1 MPFQSDFSAIRVSF
15 ITQFSCNSPGIW
27 NMFQGRLP
35 KGFPP
40 SHNNWSAVS
49 KDRSKYLQCKLLEAC
64 RAWFSVISI
73 TFHTYGTDNRLI
85 SRLKIFHQRLWLRH
99 LTLFYLGA
107 PIKGGGGPERKK
119 NYLHLERRGKKKE
132 FPLVLWERQQGWSW
146 QSSLL
151 RLCIHFYSIIV
162 SLGVWHLVNS
172 AIYHRSE

>member
-1 MPFQSDFSAIRVSF
+1 
-15 ITQFSCNSPGIW
+15 
-27 NMFQGRLP
+27 MFQGRLP
-35 KGFPP
+35 KGFSP

-49 KDRSKYLQCKLLEAC
+49 KDRSKYLRCKLLEAC

-119 NYLHLERRGKKKE
+119 SYLHSERRGKKKKNFLYYYE
-132 FPLVLWERQQGWSW
+132 KGNKAGLGKVLCSDYVYTFIQSLYRLVSDIWSIV
-146 QSSLL
+146 QSTTDQNKTATPEHLGISL
-151 RLCIHFYSIIV
+151 V
-162 SLGVWHLVNS
+162 SFQCSPYN
-172 AIYHRSE
+172 

>member
-1 MPFQSDFSAIRVSF
+1 
-15 ITQFSCNSPGIW
+15 
-27 NMFQGRLP
+27 MFQGRLP
-35 KGFPP
+35 KGFSP

-119 NYLHLERRGKKKE
+119 KNYLHSERRRKKKWIS
-132 FPLVLWERQQGWSW
+132 FSIMRKATRLVLAKFSAPIMYT
-146 QSSLL
+146 LL
-151 RLCIHFYSIIV
+151 FNHCIAWCLTF
-162 SLGVWHLVNS
+162 GQ
-172 AIYHRSE
+172 